1 MRVRPLCF
9 AIRHRWLALLAI
21 CAGWALVGAMPVNA
35 APGGFPAGQVCHI
48 HGPESLTY
56 AYAARSPDL
65 WDCTSDYPEWRSQ
78 REIIRHDLRA
88 RQTRPQY
95 LEFDRQPFGR
105 LEIAVSDAAGR
116 TAQAV
121 YREHDVALAGSGLR
135 GFVELP
141 QTSARATFL
150 VITVDRT
157 DYPEAFVNA
166 QLLPEPPARP
176 VAGAAQLLAALL
188 CGLLLAPL
196 FFDLGFNRTLRQP
209 FPLFHAIFCLS
220 ASIQTAV
227 ISGLVPAFAT
237 ISLTSERLIGAISFD
252 LMLVAIVLF
261 VRDFLERTALL
272 AWHRKLLLGAAAMPV
287 AATLVDYFSPMIP
300 SDAVVYY
307 LMLAL
312 YAGLIASLLVVF
324 FVAWRRGSGAV
335 RYVSLGL
342 LPLLTVG
349 ILRVGGGMFP
359 ALAIDFDEVW
369 AQNFA
374 LAFEVVV
381 TSFAVAGRFLAIK
394 LERDRAV
401 DAARS
406 FEAICEQD
414 PLTGL
419 LNRRA
424 LESRFEALRAEGFTA
439 LAVIDLDHFKAIN
452 DTYGHQLGDEVLVRA
467 ARALR
472 DEGDPDLLAFRIGG
486 EEFLILLRGKAKQ
499 SRAEARRR
507 AICSAI
513 AGEFPLVD
521 RKVTASMGYIEASA
535 GAIASANFEA
545 LYERADRL
553 LYEAKERGRD
563 ITVAERV
570 KVFWRREDQRRG
582 ERSAA

>member
-1 MRVRPLCF
+1 
-9 AIRHRWLALLAI
+9 
-21 CAGWALVGAMPVNA
+21 
-35 APGGFPAGQVCHI
+35 
-48 HGPESLTY
+48 
-56 AYAARSPDL
+56 
-65 WDCTSDYPEWRSQ
+65 
-78 REIIRHDLRA
+78 
-88 RQTRPQY
+88 
-95 LEFDRQPFGR
+95 
-105 LEIAVSDAAGR
+105 
-116 TAQAV
+116 
-121 YREHDVALAGSGLR
+121 
-135 GFVELP
+135 
-141 QTSARATFL
+141 
-150 VITVDRT
+150 
-157 DYPEAFVNA
+157 
-166 QLLPEPPARP
+166 
-176 VAGAAQLLAALL
+176 
-188 CGLLLAPL
+188 
-196 FFDLGFNRTLRQP
+196 
-209 FPLFHAIFCLS
+209 
-220 ASIQTAV
+220 
-227 ISGLVPAFAT
+227 
-237 ISLTSERLIGAISFD
+237 
-252 LMLVAIVLF
+252 
-261 VRDFLERTALL
+261 
-272 AWHRKLLLGAAAMPV
+272 
-287 AATLVDYFSPMIP
+287 
-300 SDAVVYY
+300 
-307 LMLAL
+307 
-312 YAGLIASLLVVF
+312 
-324 FVAWRRGSGAV
+324 
-335 RYVSLGL
+335 
-342 LPLLTVG
+342 
-349 ILRVGGGMFP
+349 MFP